1 MTLRTRFRDWAS
13 RPTLAEAR
21 EAAWAES
28 GDQRDA
34 QIRAEIGAAEMA
46 SWKLDPPPAPRT
58 LAPHDLPGV
67 GDKLE
72 DQVNRSQHAERL
84 LEDPLLRWVMTEI
97 KSRIRDAWE
106 TSPIR
111 DDEGQRHLRLMI
123 EIAAQFESHLV
134 SLVTEGRIAQDQL
147 VRIERGREHE
157 KKYGPVPL

>member
-1 MTLRTRFRDWAS
+1 MTILK
-13 RPTLAEAR
+13 PTAEQSFWLSMLPAMR
-21 EAAWAES
+21 AHRAKAERATAAA
-28 GDQRDA
+28 A
-34 QIRAEIGAAEMA
+34 TFAAAEMA
-46 SWKLDPPPAPRT
+46 SWKLDPPPPPPRT

-72 DQVNRSQHAERL
+72 DAVNRQQHAERL
-84 LEDPLLRWVMTEI
+84 LEDPLLRWAMTEI

-123 EIAAQFESHLV
+123 EIAAQFEGHLV

-157 KKYGPVPL
+157 KKYGPIPL